1 MKVGYKA
8 LVLAVAT
15 LLPCAVLA
23 DEPGIASAPRHR
35 AVKRVAVRSLV
46 RVPLLVPDCY
56 ETWHADLLRCAPRTY
71 VPTNDVVTLNQL
83 DAVPS
88 RVTTPYPSLFSW

>member
-1 MKVGYKA
+1 MNVGCKA
-8 LVLAVAT
+8 LVLAMAT

-35 AVKRVAVRSLV
+35 AVKRVAVRSVV

-56 ETWHADLLRCAPRTY
+56 ETWHADLLKCAPRTF
-71 VPTNDVVTLNQL
+71 VATDDVVTLNQL

-88 RVTTPYPSLFSW
+88 RVRKPYPSLFSW